1 MSILFTVIYIN
12 LNFIGVAVFLN
23 MNKIDLLQSVSLF
36 WDLSHDQLSLIADQ
50 MVARNYSTGEY
61 FFLEDSEGK
70 QCFFVIKGSVKV
82 TRLGKSGREVIL
94 ALLNEGDFFGEM
106 SLIDG
111 DSRSANVIALENTK
125 VFTLNRLDFLNVIK
139 KYPNIA
145 IELLKVLGQRIRK
158 SDRQITSLSL
168 SDAEKRIALCIL
180 RIADEQGTIQRGLVT
195 ILKMPIQQDI
205 GNMSGTSRETVSRT
219 LKLFQDQ
226 GFIDR
231 DGRKLVIV
239 DYKKFGREFDF

>member
-1 MSILFTVIYIN
+1 ML
-12 LNFIGVAVFLN
+12 
-23 MNKIDLLQSVSLF
+23 
-36 WDLSHDQLSLIADQ
+36 
-50 MVARNYSTGEY
+50 
-61 FFLEDSEGK
+61 
-70 QCFFVIKGSVKV
+70 FVIKGSVKV

-168 SDAEKRIALCIL
+168 SDAEKESLYAFL
-180 RIADEQGTIQRGLVT
+180 E
-195 ILKMPIQQDI
+195 
-205 GNMSGTSRETVSRT
+205 
-219 LKLFQDQ
+219 
-226 GFIDR
+226 
-231 DGRKLVIV
+231 
-239 DYKKFGREFDF
+239 